1 MRNLLV
7 LIFLISSI
15 VIVRADKHDK
25 YSKKA
30 NAKESDKFETYNSDF
45 R

>member
-1 MRNLLV
+1 MRNLLF
-7 LIFLISSI
+7 LFLISSL
-15 VIVRADKHDK
+15 VIVHADKHDK

-30 NAKESDKFETYNSDF
+30 NTKESDKFEAYNSDF

>member
-1 MRNLLV
+1 MKTFLV
-7 LIFLISSI
+7 LLLISSI
-15 VIVRADKHDK
+15 VIVLADKHDK

-30 NAKESDKFETYNSDF
+30 NTKDSDKFETYNSDF